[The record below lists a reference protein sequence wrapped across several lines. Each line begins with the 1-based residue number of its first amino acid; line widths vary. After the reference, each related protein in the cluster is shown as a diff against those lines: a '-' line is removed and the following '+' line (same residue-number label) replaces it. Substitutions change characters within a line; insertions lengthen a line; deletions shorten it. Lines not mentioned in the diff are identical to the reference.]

1 VTAATAGSRPSLEPF
16 AASWATLLG
25 TRKRDGTWV
34 DTPVNLAVHDGDGL
48 GQVLWFRCEIDEGL
62 ALRERAFAGFRQ
74 EGRP

>member
-1 VTAATAGSRPSLEPF
+1 MALAPSAPDSEQAWEAFERGYWDVARELFERLLQAGDDPDAR
-16 AASWATLLG
+16 
-25 TRKRDGTWV
+25 
-34 DTPVNLAVHDGDGL
+34 DGL